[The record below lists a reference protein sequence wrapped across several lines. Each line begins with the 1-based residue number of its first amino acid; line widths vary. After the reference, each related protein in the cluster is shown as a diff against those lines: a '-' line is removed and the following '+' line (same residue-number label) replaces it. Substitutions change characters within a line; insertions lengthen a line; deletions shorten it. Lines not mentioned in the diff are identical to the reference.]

1 MAPMRA
7 ENTMA
12 FTSSNV
18 TPRLGP
24 SRVKIQAPKR
34 NPMAMPMPCGE
45 TAKLPNRWMRSR
57 IGHPMAPSAVTEA
70 SLSSVLRHR
79 VAHGLAEEEPTDDV
93 GRVVH
98 SHVDARDPDR
108 GGQAPKRG
116 PGGDGELEVPSRDRH
131 EREQD
136 GGMAARPRCPPRW
149 LGEQPD
155 TVRVGR
161 VRPWPIEQT
170 LQPLSGEPCG
180 GSGRESAGGGSPAT
194 RGRQHRRRADGG
206 PDRPELG
213 DP

>member
-7 ENTMA
+7 QNTMA

-24 SRVKIQAPKR
+24 SRVKIHAPNR

-57 IGHPMAPSAVTEA
+57 TGHPMAPSTVTGA

-79 VAHGLAEEEPTDDV
+79 VGHGLAEEEPTDDV

-98 SHVDARDPDR
+98 ADVGARDPDR
-108 GGQAPKRG
+108 GGQAPERG
-116 PGGDGELEVPSRDRH
+116 PGGTREFEVSSGDRH
-131 EREQD
+131 EGEQD
-136 GGMAARPRCPPRW
+136 GGMAARPRCGPRW

-155 TVRVGR
+155 AIRVGHIGPGP
-161 VRPWPIEQT
+161 VEQA

-180 GSGRESAGGGSPAT
+180 
-194 RGRQHRRRADGG
+194 
-206 PDRPELG
+206 
-213 DP
+213 